1 MCPARDEDPGI
12 LEATHDNV
20 AMAEHGQVVDDGRG
34 RMFPC
39 GQCGADLEFHIGL
52 QSLRCDFC
60 GHVQQLEI
68 SAESSVEE
76 QDFHAMLTRIRERRQ
91 TQQQQFREA
100 SETAAADPADPAAQH
115 SEVTCGACSG
125 TVEFYGT
132 LTSTECPWCGNPV
145 QLEGVHRA
153 SEERIPVDGMLPFLI
168 DREVARRNLAN
179 WVRSRW
185 FAPNSFLRD
194 GVEGKFQGV
203 FLPYFTFDAMTATAW
218 TGRRGDHYYVTV
230 GSGKDQRRERRTSWR
245 SVSGR
250 FQRFFDDV
258 CILAGKGLRRDLIQG
273 LEPWPLAKVVP
284 FNPQLM
290 AGITARTY
298 DIELDDCFVKG
309 RQRIDEAIQADV
321 RQRIGGDEQIV
332 SSVNTQYAGIT
343 FKHLLLPAW
352 LMTYRWNNK
361 PWQVF
366 INATTGEVQGERP
379 WSVWKITLAVLSAI
393 AAGAAIWFWIEHAP
407 Q

>member
-1 MCPARDEDPGI
+1 MDEDHSFP
-12 LEATHDNV
+12 EPTDSSTMDV
-20 AMAEHGQVVDDGRG
+20 PRGQLVDDGRG

-39 GQCGADLEFHIGL
+39 AQCGADLEFHIGL
-52 QSLRCDFC
+52 QSLRCGFC
-60 GHVQQLEI
+60 GHVQQLDV
-68 SAESSVEE
+68 SAEGDVQE
-76 QDFHAMLTRIRERRQ
+76 QDFHAMLSRLREQRQ
-91 TQQQQFREA
+91 AQNEQREA
-100 SETAAADPADPAAQH
+100 ALPTTSAAPQH

-145 QLEGVHRA
+145 QLEGVHQA
-153 SEERIPVDGMLPFLI
+153 SDDRIPVDGMLPFLI
-168 DREVARRNLAN
+168 DREKARQNLAN

-185 FAPNSFLRD
+185 FAPSSFLRD

-218 TGRRGDHYYVTV
+218 SGRRGDHYYVTV
-230 GSGKDQRRERRTSWR
+230 GSGKDERRERRTSWR
-245 SVSGR
+245 AVSGR
-250 FQRFFDDV
+250 FQRFFDDICV
-258 CILAGKGLRRDLIQG
+258 LAGKGLRRDLIQA
-273 LEPWPLAKVVP
+273 LEPWPLTQITP

-298 DIELDDCFVKG
+298 DIELDECFVEGKK
-309 RQRIDEAIQADV
+309 RMDEAIHADV

-332 SSVNTQYAGIT
+332 SSVHTHYAGIT

-361 PWQVF
+361 PWQIF

-379 WSVWKITLAVLSAI
+379 WSVWKITFAVLAAI
-393 AAGAAIWFWIEHAP
+393 AAIAGIWFWID
-407 Q
+407 QSQR

>member
-1 MCPARDEDPGI
+1 MDEDQSFP
-12 LEATHDNV
+12 EPADNSTIDV
-20 AMAEHGQVVDDGRG
+20 PRGQLVDDGRG

-39 GQCGADLEFHIGL
+39 AQCGADLEFHIGL
-52 QSLRCDFC
+52 QSLSCGFC
-60 GHVQQLEI
+60 GHVQQLDI
-68 SAESSVEE
+68 SAEGDVAE
-76 QDFHAMLTRIRERRQ
+76 QDFQAMLSRLREQRAARKEQ
-91 TQQQQFREA
+91 PEEA
-100 SETAAADPADPAAQH
+100 AFANAAATAQH

-145 QLEGVHRA
+145 QLEGVHQA
-153 SEERIPVDGMLPFLI
+153 SPDRIPVDGMLPFLI
-168 DREVARRNLAN
+168 DREKARQNLAN

-185 FAPNSFLRD
+185 FAPSSFLRD

-218 TGRRGDHYYVTV
+218 SGRRGDHYYVTV

-250 FQRFFDDV
+250 FQRFFDDICV
-258 CILAGKGLRRDLIQG
+258 LAGKGLRRDLIQA
-273 LEPWPLAKVVP
+273 LEPWPLTQITP

-298 DIELDDCFVKG
+298 DIELDACFVEGK
-309 RQRIDEAIQADV
+309 RRMDEMIHADV

-332 SSVNTQYAGIT
+332 SSVNTHYAGIT

-379 WSVWKITLAVLSAI
+379 WSVWKITFAVLAAVAAI
-393 AAGAAIWFWIEHAP
+393 AGIWFWIDQSQP

>member
-1 MCPARDEDPGI
+1 MDADHSFPEPTDSSTIDVPR
-12 LEATHDNV
+12 
-20 AMAEHGQVVDDGRG
+20 GQLVDDGRG

-39 GQCGADLEFHIGL
+39 AQCGADLEFHIGL
-52 QSLRCDFC
+52 QSLRCGFC
-60 GHVQQLEI
+60 GHVQQLDV
-68 SAESSVEE
+68 SAEGEVQE
-76 QDFHAMLTRIRERRQ
+76 QDFHAMLSRLREQRQ
-91 TQQQQFREA
+91 AQNEQREA
-100 SETAAADPADPAAQH
+100 ALPTTSAAPQH

-145 QLEGVHRA
+145 QLEGVHQA
-153 SEERIPVDGMLPFLI
+153 SDDRIPVDGMLPFLI
-168 DREVARRNLAN
+168 DREKARQNLAN

-185 FAPNSFLRD
+185 FAPSSFLRD

-218 TGRRGDHYYVTV
+218 SGRRGDHYYVTV

-245 SVSGR
+245 AVSGR
-250 FQRFFDDV
+250 FQRFFDDICV
-258 CILAGKGLRRDLIQG
+258 LAGKGLRRDLIQA
-273 LEPWPLAKVVP
+273 LEPWPLTQITP

-298 DIELDDCFVKG
+298 DIELDECFVEGKK
-309 RQRIDEAIQADV
+309 RMDEAIHADV

-332 SSVNTQYAGIT
+332 SSVNTHYAGIT

-352 LMTYRWNNK
+352 LMTYRWNNR

-379 WSVWKITLAVLSAI
+379 WSVWKITFAVL
-393 AAGAAIWFWIEHAP
+393 AAVAALAGIWFWIDQSQP